1 MSPDQITRQFN
12 IDEEQISKSLK
23 SFKNFSE
30 FKTALESLLDKETTE
45 LLANILI
52 GAIHFRSSDIHIE
65 SQKDNALLRFRV
77 DGMLQDVIVFEN
89 IIYKKITSRLKL
101 LSRVKLNITD
111 RAQDGSFSINFGER
125 LIEIRAS
132 FLPAEHGEDIVLRIL
147 DPLNLLEMSQL
158 GLDDYL
164 EKFFKK
170 EISRP
175 NGMILVT
182 GPTGSGKTTT
192 LYAFL
197 KELQKPELK
206 IITIEDPIEY
216 RLKGISQTQVM
227 PGRDYTFAKG
237 LRAIVRQ
244 DPDVILVGEI
254 RDLETVE
261 IALQAALTGHLVF
274 STLHTNDAAGA
285 ITRLMDLGAKSAS
298 ISPAINMIIAQRL
311 VRKICQKC
319 AKWQSIP
326 SELLAER
333 DKLQQL
339 ILSKQSLS
347 SLNIDLNQTKIL
359 VSQRCEDCN
368 FTGYKG
374 RIGIYEAFVIDDEL
388 ESFILSSPSIFDLR
402 NLIEQKGMIT
412 MYQNGLIKIFQNL
425 TTLEEVKRVAGK

>member
-52 GAIHFRSSDIHIE
+52 GAVHFRSSDIHIE

-125 LIEIRAS
+125 LTEIRAS

-175 NGMILVT
+175 NGMILIT